1 MSRLVGS
8 LPESKTGLIDRWVE
22 CPDATGGPI
31 HRSRFIK
38 TSLRNRLDGP
48 FVYLDC
54 DSVVTGPL
62 DRLFGCPQDLGFT
75 VDAFF
80 PQNPGRFPKWLGS
93 HYRRLGWARPH
104 RYYSGAV
111 FFAADNARTRQFFER
126 WHVNWRLSVRAGL
139 VADQP
144 PLNAAFTQLGLSP
157 ELFSEMYNFLV
168 GCEERRLTSEVCIA
182 MLLASQGPPW
192 LPRYRDLLQRVGRGE
207 PISSAD
213 LDNLFPVGTLL
224 PRQPVSWPSE
234 LRRRLL
240 RWFRLGW
247 ARLGWYDASQS

>member
-1 MSRLVGS
+1 
-8 LPESKTGLIDRWVE
+8 
-22 CPDATGGPI
+22 
-31 HRSRFIK
+31 
-38 TSLRNRLDGP
+38 
-48 FVYLDC
+48 
-54 DSVVTGPL
+54 
-62 DRLFGCPQDLGFT
+62 
-75 VDAFF
+75 
-80 PQNPGRFPKWLGS
+80 
-93 HYRRLGWARPH
+93 
-104 RYYSGAV
+104 
-111 FFAADNARTRQFFER
+111 
-126 WHVNWRLSVRAGL
+126 
-139 VADQP
+139 
-144 PLNAAFTQLGLSP
+144 
-157 ELFSEMYNFLV
+157 
-168 GCEERRLTSEVCIA
+168 